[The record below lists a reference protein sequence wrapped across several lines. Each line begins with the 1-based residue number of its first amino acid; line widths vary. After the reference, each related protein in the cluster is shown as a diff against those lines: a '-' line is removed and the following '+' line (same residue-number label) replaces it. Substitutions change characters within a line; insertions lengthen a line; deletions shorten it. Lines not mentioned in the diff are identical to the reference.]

1 MDKLDICIFMS
12 DQHNADFMGCAG
24 NKIVRTPNLDKIAKK
39 GVQFNS
45 AYTACPLCVPARTA
59 FLTTRLP
66 HSTQVYTNADS
77 LRSDILTFPYI
88 LGAND
93 YETTLVGRM
102 HFVGEDQRHGFEH
115 RKMKDFNPIWG
126 RSGQKRAD
134 LGPYVMT
141 PVDDID
147 KLVGGGTSPVL
158 EYDRQ
163 VIKEAVNHFPDIALK
178 ERPQLTV
185 VGTLG
190 PHHPF
195 VAPVELYEYYKDIVD
210 RPPDWGKSP
219 DYTHPVIDFD
229 RDRVNPDSMPDI
241 RAAYYGMIEQIDN
254 QVGAV
259 YEAFLIS
266 LKDRGTKGIFIYL
279 SDHGDQ
285 AGQLNM
291 YRKETFF
298 EGSSRIPLI
307 ICGEGIEEGITVN
320 KPVSI
325 MDIGVTICDLLNI
338 DKFPVSDGRSFLEGL
353 RGNNLGD
360 DRMAISQYNLKGAPG
375 VMVRW
380 RNYKYI
386 TYYKQEAHDLLFD
399 LEKDP
404 CELHNTILEHPEIAK
419 KLRKEA
425 LTNWDGEE
433 MLRNMKFW
441 QKQHSL
447 LSKWGGNCP
456 MPYRDFWHVPK
467 ECLDEPYIR

>member
-1 MDKLDICIFMS
+1 MNKPDICIFMS
-12 DQHNADFMGCAG
+12 DQHNAEYMGCSG
-24 NKIVRTPNLDKIAKK
+24 NEVVRTPNLDKISRK
-39 GVQFNS
+39 GVQFDA
-45 AYTACPLCVPARTA
+45 AYTSCPLCVPARTS

-88 LGAND
+88 LGANY

-126 RSGQKRAD
+126 RSGAKRAD

-163 VIKEAVNHFPDIALK
+163 VIKEAVNHFTEIADS

-210 RPPDWGKSP
+210 RPHDWGKSP
-219 DYTHPVIDFD
+219 DYAHPVIDFD
-229 RDRVNPDSMPDI
+229 RDHVNPDSMPDI

-259 YEAFLIS
+259 YEAFVKS
-266 LKDRGTKGIFIYL
+266 LEGRSTKGIFIYL

-298 EGSSRIPLI
+298 EGSARIPLI
-307 ICGEGIEEGITVN
+307 ISGIGIAEGAKISE
-320 KPVSI
+320 PVSI
-325 MDIGVTICDLLNI
+325 IDIGVTICDLLNI
-338 DKFPVSDGRSFLEGL
+338 DNFPVSEGKSFLKGL
-353 RGNNLGD
+353 KGNKLEN
-360 DRMAISQYNLKGAPG
+360 DRFAVSQYSLNGAPG

-380 RNYKYI
+380 QNYKYI
-386 TYYKQEAHDLLFD
+386 TYHEYETHDLLFD
-399 LEKDP
+399 LDIDP
-404 CELHNTILEHPEIAK
+404 YELHNAISEHPEIAD
-419 KLRKEA
+419 KLRSIA
-425 LTNWDGEE
+425 LMNWDGEE
-433 MLRNMKFW
+433 MLQNMEFW
-441 QKQHSL
+441 KKQHSL
-447 LSKWGGNCP
+447 LAKWGGNCP
-456 MPYRDFWHVPK
+456 MPYRDFWPVPE